1 MSEDNVH
8 AGKPDRERPNHGQ
21 VGFPRVPAASHR
33 AMLGKDLA
41 SEWRLL
47 KLENPGLGAF
57 LSGSHSRF
65 HDLLDELQGVEEF
78 TG

>member
-1 MSEDNVH
+1 
-8 AGKPDRERPNHGQ
+8 
-21 VGFPRVPAASHR
+21 
-33 AMLGKDLA
+33 MLGKDLA